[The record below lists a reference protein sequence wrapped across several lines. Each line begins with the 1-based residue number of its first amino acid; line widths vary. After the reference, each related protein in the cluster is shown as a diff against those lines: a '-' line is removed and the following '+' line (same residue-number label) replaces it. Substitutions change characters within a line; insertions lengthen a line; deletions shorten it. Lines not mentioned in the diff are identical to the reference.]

1 MTIIMIIVIRKDI
14 QINIS
19 RLPDLTTNCYS
30 MVSFRRYGVGY
41 YNIQLKPEDFKI
53 ISKTGFDLP
62 KLN

>member
-1 MTIIMIIVIRKDI
+1 MTIVMTIIIRKDS
-14 QINIS
+14 QIIKS
-19 RLPDLTTNCYS
+19 RLPDLTTNFYS
-30 MVSFRRYGVGY
+30 RVSFRRYGGGY